1 MLEKARMEWRWI
13 VENPAKKVTRKKE
26 NKGIVR
32 YLSDDERKALLKA
45 CRESTWD
52 RLYLLVILA
61 LSTGARQG
69 ELLSL
74 RYSDIDLEKGVATLE
89 DTKNNE
95 RRVLPLLPVV
105 MDEIRSLTRRLD
117 SDLLFPSIK
126 EPAKP
131 FAFRGP

>member
-1 MLEKARMEWRWI
+1 MEWRWI